1 MRQSFRFPEN
11 TLWALRKNGHRQ
23 TLERTPSLHEALLG
37 YEPIRMDEQDNDTP
51 MVSAENPQLNII
63 TPRTNFLVMELASDL
78 PPDNH

>member
-11 TLWALRKNGHRQ
+11 TLWALRKNGVRKADTH
-23 TLERTPSLHEALLG
+23 TPSLHEALLG
-37 YEPIRMDEQDNDTP
+37 YEPIRIAEQDNDTP

-63 TPRTNFLVMELASDL
+63 TSQTNFLVMELASDL